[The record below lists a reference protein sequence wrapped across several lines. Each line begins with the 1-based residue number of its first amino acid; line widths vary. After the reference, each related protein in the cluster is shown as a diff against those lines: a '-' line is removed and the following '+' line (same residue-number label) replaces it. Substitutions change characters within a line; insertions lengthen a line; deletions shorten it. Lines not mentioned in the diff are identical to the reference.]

1 MPPFQFL
8 TRAFDVPT
16 AEFSLQW
23 QNLGDLFTMLLLL
36 GGDVISRALAQL
48 SGTESFVTPV
58 AFSFGWVGFAVTALL
73 SAIGENKLMPAP
85 DTSCQVIN
93 GHSAYA
99 RTNTSWVIGRLVRD
113 FEHWMPSQT
122 RQHLQHMLDARW
134 QENREK
140 AARKHEAK
148 QKDMLL
154 PFTSASSPVPP
165 PRPIQASLC
174 VTVLAAA
181 AHHPALPT
189 RDAAYLSGLATL
201 VLQLGIAAIPYFVW
215 GAWSVLVVT
224 AAGTVLAAATA
235 ALPQWAREKWAC
247 RRDSDK
253 AVVLTRGNGAQHA
266 LVVLGEGRG
275 LDFED
280 LAAGPANLD
289 LSGSRGSVAAV
300 VGLSGLWVALLVV
313 AAAGGVV
320 REYAGFMVA
329 VGAVGMAQN
338 VYVAGARRRPEAVG
352 VPLVFREV
360 IGETKVFET
369 LLRVEERY
377 PKVGRSMLDTFFP
390 GGHLSEEE
398 RARWRAVEEKAAQ

>member
-1 MPPFQFL
+1 M
-8 TRAFDVPT
+8 
-16 AEFSLQW
+16 S
-23 QNLGDLFTMLLLL
+23 
-36 GGDVISRALAQL
+36 
-48 SGTESFVTPV
+48 
-58 AFSFGWVGFAVTALL
+58 ALL

-85 DTSCQVIN
+85 DTSCLVIN

-99 RTNTSWVIGRLVRD
+99 RTNTSWIIGRLVRD
-113 FEHWMPSQT
+113 FEHWMPTQT
-122 RQHLQHMLDARW
+122 RQHLQQMLDARW

-140 AARKHEAK
+140 AARKH
-148 QKDMLL
+148 DPSML
-154 PFTSASSPVPP
+154 PFTPSPSPVP
-165 PRPIQASLC
+165 RPVQASLC

-181 AHHPALPT
+181 AHHPAPPS

-201 VLQLGIAAIPYFVW
+201 ALQLCIAAIPYVVW
-215 GAWSVLVVT
+215 GAWSVLAVT
-224 AAGTVLAAATA
+224 AAGTALAAATA
-235 ALPQWAREKWAC
+235 SLPQWAREKWAC
-247 RRDSDK
+247 RRASDK

-289 LSGSRGSVAAV
+289 LSGSKAAVAGV
-300 VGLSGLWVALLVV
+300 VGLSALWVALLVV
-313 AAAGGVV
+313 VAAGGGGGMQV
-320 REYAGFMVA
+320 REYAGFLVA

-398 RARWRAVEEKAAQ
+398 RERWRAVEEKAAQ

>member
-113 FEHWMPSQT
+113 FEHWMPAQT

-140 AARKHEAK
+140 ATAARK
-148 QKDMLL
+148 QDPL
-154 PFTSASSPVPP
+154 PFT

-247 RRDSDK
+247 RRASDK

-398 RARWRAVEEKAAQ
+398 RVRWRAVEEKAAQ